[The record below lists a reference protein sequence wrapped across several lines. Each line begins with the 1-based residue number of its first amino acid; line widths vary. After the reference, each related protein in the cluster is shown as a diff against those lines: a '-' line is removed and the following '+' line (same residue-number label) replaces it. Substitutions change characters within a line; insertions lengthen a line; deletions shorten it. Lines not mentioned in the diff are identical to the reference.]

1 MKKIK
6 KINWIRVGIYAFL
19 ILFIIIS
26 LFPLFWMLD
35 TSFKS
40 DEEVFKMPPVW
51 FPSPVRLENYRIF
64 LLQRPFVK
72 YTLNSLIVALSVSA
86 LCIGLGA
93 PAAYG
98 FSRFR
103 FRGNRLMFGAILSSR
118 LVPPISFIVPFTM
131 IFSWFKMID
140 TLQALIIA
148 YIFFNLPF
156 VIWILSG
163 FFKSIPQ
170 ELDDA
175 ARIDGCNN
183 ITAFWKVILPI
194 ARPGVIAGTIL
205 TFLMCWNEFLFALVL
220 TRLNAKTLPI
230 GLYDFF
236 ADGFIRANW
245 LAAATIYTLIPAI
258 VFVLFFQKHLIKGIL
273 AGAVKA

>member
-1 MKKIK
+1 
-6 KINWIRVGIYAFL
+6 
-19 ILFIIIS
+19 
-26 LFPLFWMLD
+26 
-35 TSFKS
+35 
-40 DEEVFKMPPVW
+40 
-51 FPSPVRLENYRIF
+51 
-64 LLQRPFVK
+64 
-72 YTLNSLIVALSVSA
+72 
-86 LCIGLGA
+86 
-93 PAAYG
+93 
-98 FSRFR
+98 
-103 FRGNRLMFGAILSSR
+103 
-118 LVPPISFIVPFTM
+118 M

-194 ARPGVIAGTIL
+194 AKPGVIAGTIL

-220 TRLNAKTLPI
+220 TRLNARTLPI

>member
-1 MKKIK
+1 MKRFKKIDWA
-6 KINWIRVGIYAFL
+6 KIGIYAFL
-19 ILFIIIS
+19 ILFIVFS

-51 FPSPVRLENYRIF
+51 FPTIKLENYRIF
-64 LLQRPFVK
+64 LLQRPFPK
-72 YTLNSLIVALSVSA
+72 YTLNSLIVSLSVAA
-86 LCIGLGA
+86 LCIGLGT

-98 FSRFR
+98 FSRFK
-103 FRGNRLMFGAILSSR
+103 FRGNKLMFGTILASR
-118 LVPPISFIVPFTM
+118 LVPPISFIVPFTI
-131 IFSWFKMID
+131 IFSWLRMTD
-140 TLQALIIA
+140 TLPALVIV

-163 FFKSIPQ
+163 FFESIPQ

-175 ARIDGCNN
+175 ARIDGCSN
-183 ITAFWKVILPI
+183 IAAFGKVILPM

-205 TFLMCWNEFLFALVL
+205 AFLMCWNEFMFALVL

-236 ADGFIRANW
+236 ADGFVRWNW
-245 LAAATIYTLIPAI
+245 LAAATIYTLIPAMI
-258 VFVLFFQKHLIKGIL
+258 FVLFFQKHLIKGIL
-273 AGAVKA
+273 AGAVKG

>member
-1 MKKIK
+1 MKRFKKIDWA
-6 KINWIRVGIYAFL
+6 KIGIYAFL
-19 ILFIIIS
+19 ILFIVFS

-51 FPSPVRLENYRIF
+51 FPTIKLENYRIF
-64 LLQRPFVK
+64 LLQRPFPK
-72 YTLNSLIVALSVSA
+72 YTLNSLIVSLSVAA
-86 LCIGLGA
+86 LCIGLGT

-98 FSRFR
+98 FSRFK
-103 FRGNRLMFGAILSSR
+103 FRGNKLMFGTILASR
-118 LVPPISFIVPFTM
+118 LVPTISFIVPFTI
-131 IFSWFKMID
+131 IFSWLRMTD
-140 TLQALIIA
+140 TLPALVIV

-163 FFKSIPQ
+163 FFESIPQ

-175 ARIDGCNN
+175 ARIDGCSN
-183 ITAFWKVILPI
+183 IAAFGKVILPM

-205 TFLMCWNEFLFALVL
+205 AFLMCWNEFMFALVL

-236 ADGFIRANW
+236 ADGFVRWNW
-245 LAAATIYTLIPAI
+245 LAAATIYTLIPAMI
-258 VFVLFFQKHLIKGIL
+258 FVLFFQKHLIKGIL
-273 AGAVKA
+273 AGAVKG